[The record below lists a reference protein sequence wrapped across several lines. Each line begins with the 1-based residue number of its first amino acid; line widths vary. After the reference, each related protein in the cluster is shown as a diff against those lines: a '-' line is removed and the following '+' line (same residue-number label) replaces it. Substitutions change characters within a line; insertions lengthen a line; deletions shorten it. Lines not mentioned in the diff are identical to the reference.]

1 MTVPGAPF
9 AGGSTTPS
17 TSPRPSEATARRRG
31 AGTWD
36 RISRNPTLGLLALLL
51 VMWALAWIFVPKFG
65 SPDNIRTILRQASDL
80 AVAAIGILFV
90 LLIGGIDLS
99 VGALYGL
106 TSVVL
111 VTAMIQTGSFPLALA
126 VALGAGVLFGLMN
139 GVLVQWVRIPA
150 FITTLGTYYIAFALA
165 QMISA
170 GNMLKMPANDLFV
183 GLQTG
188 HLFAGEPFAI
198 PYLVIVA
205 LLVAIVAWVV
215 LNRTTF
221 GRSVVAVGYNRVAAG
236 LSGVRVPRIIISCFA
251 ICSGMAA
258 LAAVML
264 TSRVQIGVPTL
275 GGFNATFETITAAVV
290 GGTSLFGGRGTV
302 VGVIIGAIIIRTI
315 NNGIV
320 LLNIP
325 SQLYQA
331 VMGVIIVVSLVVDAA
346 RSRYLGERT

>member
-1 MTVPGAPF
+1 M
-9 AGGSTTPS
+9 S
-17 TSPRPSEATARRRG
+17 SPQPAATARRGRAAG
-31 AGTWD
+31 AWD

-51 VMWALAWIFVPKFG
+51 VMWALAWILVPKFG
-65 SPDNIRTILRQASDL
+65 SVDNIRTVLRQASDL
-80 AVAAIGILFV
+80 GVAAIGILFV

-106 TSVVL
+106 SSVVL
-111 VTAMIQTGSFPLALA
+111 VTVMIQTGSLPLA
-126 VALGAGVLFGLMN
+126 VAAALGTGVLFGLFN

-150 FITTLGTYYIAFALA
+150 FITTLGGFYIAYALA

-170 GNMLKMPANDLFV
+170 GSMLSMPADDLFV

-188 HLFAGEPFAI
+188 LLLGI
-198 PYLVIVA
+198 PYLVILA
-205 LLVAIVAWVV
+205 AIVAAIAWIV
-215 LNRTTF
+215 LNHTTF
-221 GRSVVAVGYNRVAAG
+221 GRSVVAVGYNRVTAG
-236 LSGVRVPRIIISCFA
+236 LSGVRVPRIVITCFA

-315 NNGIV
+315 NNCIV

-331 VMGVIIVVSLVVDAA
+331 VMGLIIVIALVVDAA

>member
-1 MTVPGAPF
+1 MSTSSAP
-9 AGGSTTPS
+9 ATGGSM
-17 TSPRPSEATARRRG
+17 TSPQPAATERRG
-31 AGTWD
+31 RAAGTWD

-51 VMWALAWIFVPKFG
+51 VMWALAWILVPKFG
-65 SPDNIRTILRQASDL
+65 SVDNIRTVLRQASDL
-80 AVAAIGILFV
+80 GVAAIGILFV

-106 TSVVL
+106 SSVVL
-111 VTAMIQTGSFPLALA
+111 VTVMIQTGSLPLAIA
-126 VALGAGVLFGLMN
+126 AALGAGVLFGLLN

-150 FITTLGTYYIAFALA
+150 FITTLGGFYIAYALA

-170 GNMLKMPANDLFV
+170 GSMLSMPADDLFV

-188 HLFAGEPFAI
+188 LLLGI
-198 PYLVIVA
+198 PYLVILAATVA
-205 LLVAIVAWVV
+205 AIAWVV
-215 LNRTTF
+215 LNHTTF
-221 GRSVVAVGYNRVAAG
+221 GRSVVAVGYNRVTAG
-236 LSGVRVPRIIISCFA
+236 LSGVRVPRIVITCFA

-315 NNGIV
+315 NNCIV

-331 VMGVIIVVSLVVDAA
+331 VMGLIIVVALVVDAA

>member
-1 MTVPGAPF
+1 VASPQPAAAGRGRAAGAWE
-9 AGGSTTPS
+9 
-17 TSPRPSEATARRRG
+17 RV
-31 AGTWD
+31 
-36 RISRNPTLGLLALLL
+36 SRNPTLGLLALLL
-51 VMWALAWIFVPKFG
+51 VMWVLAWILVPKFG
-65 SPDNIRTILRQASDL
+65 SVDNIRTVLRQASDL
-80 AVAAIGILFV
+80 GVAAIGILFV

-111 VTAMIQTGSFPLALA
+111 VTVMIQTGSFPLALA
-126 VALGAGVLFGLMN
+126 VALGTGILFGVMN

-150 FITTLGTYYIAFALA
+150 FITTLGGFYIAFALA

-170 GNMLKMPANDLFV
+170 GSMLTMPPDDLFV

-188 HLFAGEPFAI
+188 LLFGI
-198 PYLVIVA
+198 PYLVILAAVVA
-205 LLVAIVAWVV
+205 VIAWLV
-215 LNRTTF
+215 LNHTAF
-221 GRSVVAVGYNRVAAG
+221 GRSVVAVGYNRVTAG
-236 LSGVRVPRIIISCFA
+236 LSGVRVARIVVSCFA

-275 GGFNATFETITAAVV
+275 GGFNTTFETITAAVV

-315 NNGIV
+315 NNCIV

-331 VMGVIIVVSLVVDAA
+331 VMGIIIVLALVVDAV

>member
-1 MTVPGAPF
+1 VNAPGAP
-9 AGGSTTPS
+9 AASGSMAPPQPATT
-17 TSPRPSEATARRRG
+17 RRG
-31 AGTWD
+31 RAAGTVD

-51 VMWALAWIFVPKFG
+51 VMWVLAWILVPKFG
-65 SPDNIRTILRQASDL
+65 SVDNIRNVLRQASDL
-80 AVAAIGILFV
+80 GVAAIGILFV

-106 TSVVL
+106 SSVIL
-111 VTAMIQTGSFPLALA
+111 VTVMIQTGSLPLALA
-126 VALGAGVLFGLMN
+126 AALGAGVLFGLFN

-150 FITTLGTYYIAFALA
+150 FITTLGGFYIAFALA

-170 GNMLKMPANDLFV
+170 GSMLSMPPDDLFV

-188 HLFAGEPFAI
+188 LILGI
-198 PYLVIVA
+198 PYLVILAVVVA
-205 LLVAIVAWVV
+205 AIAWVV
-215 LNRTTF
+215 LNHTTF
-221 GRSVVAVGYNRVAAG
+221 GRSVIAVGYNRVTAG
-236 LSGVRVPRIIISCFA
+236 LSGVRVPRIVISSFA
-251 ICSGMAA
+251 ICSGLAA

-302 VGVIIGAIIIRTI
+302 VGVVIGAIIIRTI
-315 NNGIV
+315 NNCII

-331 VMGVIIVVSLVVDAA
+331 VMGAIIVIALVVDAA

>member
-1 MTVPGAPF
+1 VSAPSAPA
-9 AGGSTTPS
+9 AGGSMAPPQPATT
-17 TSPRPSEATARRRG
+17 TRRG
-31 AGTWD
+31 RAAGTWD

-51 VMWALAWIFVPKFG
+51 VMWVLAWILVPKFG
-65 SPDNIRTILRQASDL
+65 SVDNIRNVLRQASDL
-80 AVAAIGILFV
+80 GVAAIGILFV

-106 TSVVL
+106 SSVVL
-111 VTAMIQTGSFPLALA
+111 VTVMIQTGSLPLALA
-126 VALGAGVLFGLMN
+126 AALGAGVLFGLLN
-139 GVLVQWVRIPA
+139 GILVQWVRIPA
-150 FITTLGTYYIAFALA
+150 FITTLGGFYIAFALA

-170 GNMLKMPANDLFV
+170 GSMLSMPADDVFV

-188 HLFAGEPFAI
+188 LILGI
-198 PYLVIVA
+198 PYLVILAVVVA
-205 LLVAIVAWVV
+205 AIAWVV
-215 LNRTTF
+215 LNHTTF
-221 GRSVVAVGYNRVAAG
+221 GRSVVAVGYNRVTAG
-236 LSGVRVPRIIISCFA
+236 LSGVRVPRIVISSFA
-251 ICSGMAA
+251 ICSGLAA

-315 NNGIV
+315 NNCII

-331 VMGVIIVVSLVVDAA
+331 VMGAIIVIALVVDAA

>member
-1 MTVPGAPF
+1 MTASRVPAT
-9 AGGSTTPS
+9 GGSPKAS
-17 TSPRPSEATARRRG
+17 EPAAAPPRGRVIGSLERL
-31 AGTWD
+31 
-36 RISRNPTLGLLALLL
+36 SRDPTLGLLALLV
-51 VMWALAWIFVPKFG
+51 VMWALAWILVPKFG
-65 SPDNIRTILRQASDL
+65 SVDNVRNVLRQASDL

-111 VTAMIQTGSFPLALA
+111 VTTMIQTGSLTIALLA
-126 VALGAGVLFGLMN
+126 ALGAGVLFGLMN

-150 FITTLGTYYIAFALA
+150 FITTLGSFYIAFALA
-165 QMISA
+165 QMISS
-170 GNMLKMPANDLFV
+170 GNMLTMPADDLFV

-188 HLFAGEPFAI
+188 HLLGV
-198 PYLVIVA
+198 PYLVLLA
-205 LLVAIVAWVV
+205 ALVAIVAWVG
-215 LNRTTF
+215 LNHTAF
-221 GRSVVAVGYNRVAAG
+221 GRSVVAVGYNRVTAG
-236 LSGVRVPRIIISCFA
+236 LSGIHVPRIVISCFA

-275 GGFNATFETITAAVV
+275 GGFTTTFETITAAVV

-302 VGVIIGAIIIRTI
+302 VGVVIGAIIIRTI
-315 NNGIV
+315 GNCIV
-320 LLNIP
+320 LLNITP
-325 SQLYQA
+325 LLYQA
-331 VMGVIIVVSLVVDAA
+331 VMGVIIVVALIIDAT

>member
-1 MTVPGAPF
+1 MTTSSTPAT
-9 AGGSTTPS
+9 GGSM
-17 TSPRPSEATARRRG
+17 TSPQPAASTGRGRAAAT
-31 AGTWD
+31 WE
-36 RISRNPTLGLLALLL
+36 RISRNPTLGLLALLI
-51 VMWALAWIFVPKFG
+51 VMWVLAWVIVPKFG
-65 SPDNIRTILRQASDL
+65 SVDNVRNVLRQASDL
-80 AVAAIGILFV
+80 SVAAIGILFV

-111 VTAMIQTGSFPLALA
+111 VTAMIQTGSFPLAL
-126 VALGAGVLFGLMN
+126 VLALGTGILFGLLN
-139 GVLVQWVRIPA
+139 GVLVQWARIPA
-150 FITTLGTYYIAFALA
+150 FITTLGGFYIAFALA

-170 GNMLKMPANDLFV
+170 GNMLSMPADDLFV

-188 HLFAGEPFAI
+188 LLFGV
-198 PYLVIVA
+198 PYLVILAAIVA
-205 LLVAIVAWVV
+205 AVAWVV
-215 LNRTTF
+215 LNHTTF
-221 GRSVVAVGYNRVAAG
+221 GRSVVAVGYNRVTAG
-236 LSGVRVPRIIISCFA
+236 LSGVRVPRIVVSCFA
-251 ICSGMAA
+251 IGSGMAA

-275 GGFNATFETITAAVV
+275 GGFNTTFETITAAVV

-302 VGVIIGAIIIRTI
+302 VGVIIGAVIIRTI
-315 NNGIV
+315 NNCIV

-331 VMGVIIVVSLVVDAA
+331 VMGIIIVIALVVDAA

>member
-1 MTVPGAPF
+1 MSAPSAPA
-9 AGGSTTPS
+9 AGGSMAPPQPATT
-17 TSPRPSEATARRRG
+17 TRRG
-31 AGTWD
+31 RAAGTWD

-51 VMWALAWIFVPKFG
+51 VMWVLAWILVPKFG
-65 SPDNIRTILRQASDL
+65 SVDNIRNVLRQASDL
-80 AVAAIGILFV
+80 GVAAIGILFV

-106 TSVVL
+106 SSVVL
-111 VTAMIQTGSFPLALA
+111 VTVMIQTGSLPLALA
-126 VALGAGVLFGLMN
+126 AALGAGVLFGLLN
-139 GVLVQWVRIPA
+139 GILVQWMRIPA
-150 FITTLGTYYIAFALA
+150 FITTLGGFYIAFALA

-170 GNMLKMPANDLFV
+170 GSMLSMPADDVFV

-188 HLFAGEPFAI
+188 LILGI
-198 PYLVIVA
+198 PYLVILAVVVA
-205 LLVAIVAWVV
+205 AIAWVV
-215 LNRTTF
+215 LNHTTF
-221 GRSVVAVGYNRVAAG
+221 GRSVVAVGYNRVTAG
-236 LSGVRVPRIIISCFA
+236 LSGVRVPRIVISSFA
-251 ICSGMAA
+251 ICSGLAA

-315 NNGIV
+315 NNCII

-331 VMGVIIVVSLVVDAA
+331 VMGAIIVIALVVDAA

>member
-1 MTVPGAPF
+1 MSAPS
-9 AGGSTTPS
+9 APATGGSMA
-17 TSPRPSEATARRRG
+17 SPQPAATAGRG
-31 AGTWD
+31 RAAGTWD

-51 VMWALAWIFVPKFG
+51 VMWALAWVLVPNFG
-65 SPDNIRTILRQASDL
+65 SVDNIRTVLRQASDL
-80 AVAAIGILFV
+80 GVAAIGILFV

-106 TSVVL
+106 SSVVL
-111 VTAMIQTGSFPLALA
+111 VTVMIQTGSLPLALA
-126 VALGAGVLFGLMN
+126 AALGAGILFGLLN
-139 GVLVQWVRIPA
+139 GILVQWVRIPA
-150 FITTLGTYYIAFALA
+150 FITTLGGFYIAYALA

-170 GNMLKMPANDLFV
+170 GSMLSMPADDLFV

-188 HLFAGEPFAI
+188 LLLGI
-198 PYLVIVA
+198 PYLVILA
-205 LLVAIVAWVV
+205 AIVAAIAWAV
-215 LNRTTF
+215 LNHTTF
-221 GRSVVAVGYNRVAAG
+221 GRSVVAVGYNRVTAG
-236 LSGVRVPRIIISCFA
+236 LSGVRVPRIVITCFA

-315 NNGIV
+315 NNCIV

-331 VMGVIIVVSLVVDAA
+331 VMGLIIVIALVVDAT

>member
-1 MTVPGAPF
+1 V
-9 AGGSTTPS
+9 
-17 TSPRPSEATARRRG
+17 
-31 AGTWD
+31 
-36 RISRNPTLGLLALLL
+36 
-51 VMWALAWIFVPKFG
+51 
-65 SPDNIRTILRQASDL
+65 DNIRNVLRQASDL
-80 AVAAIGILFV
+80 GVAAIGILFV

-111 VTAMIQTGSFPLALA
+111 VTAMIQTGSFPLALVA
-126 VALGAGVLFGLMN
+126 ALGTGVLFGLLN

-150 FITTLGTYYIAFALA
+150 FITTLGGFYIAFALA

-170 GNMLKMPANDLFV
+170 GTMLTMPADELFV

-188 HLFAGEPFAI
+188 LILGV
-198 PYLVIVA
+198 PYLVILAAVVA
-205 LLVAIVAWVV
+205 VVAWVV
-215 LNRTTF
+215 LNHTTF
-221 GRSVVAVGYNRVAAG
+221 GRSVVAVGYNRVTAG
-236 LSGVRVPRIIISCFA
+236 LSGVRVSRIVVSCFA
-251 ICSGMAA
+251 IGSGMAA

-275 GGFNATFETITAAVV
+275 GGFNTTFETITAAVV

-302 VGVIIGAIIIRTI
+302 VGVIIGAVIIRTI
-315 NNGIV
+315 NNCII

-331 VMGVIIVVSLVVDAA
+331 VMGIIIVASLVVDAA

>member
-1 MTVPGAPF
+1 V
-9 AGGSTTPS
+9 AGPW
-17 TSPRPSEATARRRG
+17 E
-31 AGTWD
+31 
-36 RISRNPTLGLLALLL
+36 RITRNPTLGLLALLV
-51 VMWALAWIFVPKFG
+51 VMWILAWVLVPKFG
-65 SPDNIRTILRQASDL
+65 SVDNIRNVLRQASDL

-111 VTAMIQTGSFPLALA
+111 VTAMIHTGSLPLALA
-126 VALGAGVLFGLMN
+126 LALGAGVVFGLFN
-139 GVLVQWVRIPA
+139 GALVQWVRIPA
-150 FITTLGTYYIAFALA
+150 FITTLGGYYIAFALA
-165 QMISA
+165 QMISS
-170 GNMLKMPANDLFV
+170 GNMLTMPPDDLFV

-188 HLFAGEPFAI
+188 QIAGI
-198 PYLVIVA
+198 PYLVILA
-205 LLVAIVAWVV
+205 AIAAVVAWVV
-215 LNRTTF
+215 LNHTTF
-221 GRSVVAVGYNRVAAG
+221 GRSVVAVGYNRVTAG
-236 LSGVRVPRIIISCFA
+236 LSGVRVPRIVVSCFA

-275 GGFNATFETITAAVV
+275 GGFNTTFETITAAVV

-302 VGVIIGAIIIRTI
+302 VGVVIGAVIIRTI
-315 NNGIV
+315 NNCII

-331 VMGVIIVVSLVVDAA
+331 VMGVIIVMALVVDAV

>member
-1 MTVPGAPF
+1 MNDSSAP
-9 AGGSTTPS
+9 ATGGSM
-17 TSPRPSEATARRRG
+17 TSPQPAATARRGRAAG
-31 AGTWD
+31 AWD
-36 RISRNPTLGLLALLL
+36 RLSRNPTLGLLALLL
-51 VMWALAWIFVPKFG
+51 VMWALAWIFVPNFG
-65 SPDNIRTILRQASDL
+65 SVDNIRTVLRQASDL
-80 AVAAIGILFV
+80 GVAAIGILFV

-106 TSVVL
+106 SSVVL
-111 VTAMIQTGSFPLALA
+111 VTVMIQTGSLPLALA
-126 VALGAGVLFGLMN
+126 AALGAGVLFGLLN

-150 FITTLGTYYIAFALA
+150 FITTLGGFYIAFALA

-170 GNMLKMPANDLFV
+170 GSMLSMPADDLFV

-188 HLFAGEPFAI
+188 LILGI
-198 PYLVIVA
+198 PYLVILAVVVA
-205 LLVAIVAWVV
+205 AIAWVV
-215 LNRTTF
+215 LNHTAF
-221 GRSVVAVGYNRVAAG
+221 GRSVVAVGYNRVTAG
-236 LSGVRVPRIIISCFA
+236 LSGVRVARIVISCFA
-251 ICSGMAA
+251 ICSGLAA

-315 NNGIV
+315 NNCII

-331 VMGVIIVVSLVVDAA
+331 VMGAIIVIALVVDAV

>member
-1 MTVPGAPF
+1 MAPPQP
-9 AGGSTTPS
+9 ATT
-17 TSPRPSEATARRRG
+17 TRRG
-31 AGTWD
+31 RAAGAVD

-51 VMWALAWIFVPKFG
+51 VMWVLAWIFVPKFG
-65 SPDNIRTILRQASDL
+65 SVDNIRNVLRQASDL
-80 AVAAIGILFV
+80 GVAAIGILFV

-106 TSVVL
+106 SSVVL
-111 VTAMIQTGSFPLALA
+111 VTVMIQSGSLPLALA
-126 VALGAGVLFGLMN
+126 AALGAGVLFGLLN

-150 FITTLGTYYIAFALA
+150 FITTLGGFYIAFALA

-170 GNMLKMPANDLFV
+170 GSMLSMPADDVFV

-188 HLFAGEPFAI
+188 LILGI
-198 PYLVIVA
+198 PYLVILAAVVA
-205 LLVAIVAWVV
+205 AIAWVV
-215 LNRTTF
+215 LNHTTF
-221 GRSVVAVGYNRVAAG
+221 GRSVVAVGYNRVTAG
-236 LSGVRVPRIIISCFA
+236 LSGVRVPRIVISSFA
-251 ICSGMAA
+251 ICSGLAA

-302 VGVIIGAIIIRTI
+302 VGVVIGAIIIRTI
-315 NNGIV
+315 NNCII

-331 VMGVIIVVSLVVDAA
+331 VMGAIIIIALVVDAA

>member
-1 MTVPGAPF
+1 MSSPGAP
-9 AGGSTTPS
+9 ASGPL
-17 TSPRPSEATARRRG
+17 TSPQPASSSGRSRAAS
-31 AGTWD
+31 TWE
-36 RISRNPTLGLLALLL
+36 RVSRNPTLGLLALLV
-51 VMWALAWIFVPKFG
+51 VMWILAWIFVPKFG
-65 SPDNIRTILRQASDL
+65 SLDNIRTVLRQASDL
-80 AVAAIGILFV
+80 GVAAIGILFV

-111 VTAMIQTGSFPLALA
+111 VTVMIQTGSFPLALGA
-126 VALGAGVLFGLMN
+126 ALGAGILFGMLN
-139 GVLVQWVRIPA
+139 GILVQWVRIPA
-150 FITTLGTYYIAFALA
+150 FITTLGGFYIAYALA

-170 GNMLKMPANDLFV
+170 GNMLSMPANDLFV

-188 HLFAGEPFAI
+188 LLLGI
-198 PYLVIVA
+198 PYLVILAVIVA
-205 LLVAIVAWVV
+205 TVAWVV
-215 LNRTTF
+215 LNHTTF
-221 GRSVVAVGYNRVAAG
+221 GRSVVAVGYNRVTAG
-236 LSGVRVPRIIISCFA
+236 LSGIRVPAIVISSFA

-302 VGVIIGAIIIRTI
+302 VGVIIGAVIIRTI
-315 NNGIV
+315 NNCII

-331 VMGVIIVVSLVVDAA
+331 VMGIIIVGSLVVDAA

>member
-1 MTVPGAPF
+1 MSTSSAP
-9 AGGSTTPS
+9 ATGGSM
-17 TSPRPSEATARRRG
+17 TSPQPAATERRG
-31 AGTWD
+31 RAAGTWD

-51 VMWALAWIFVPKFG
+51 VMWALAWILVPKFG
-65 SPDNIRTILRQASDL
+65 SVDNIRTVLRQASDL
-80 AVAAIGILFV
+80 GVAAIGILFV

-106 TSVVL
+106 SSVVL
-111 VTAMIQTGSFPLALA
+111 VTVMIQTGSLPLAIA
-126 VALGAGVLFGLMN
+126 AALGAGVLFGLLN

-150 FITTLGTYYIAFALA
+150 FITTLGGFYIAYALA

-170 GNMLKMPANDLFV
+170 GSMLSMPADDLFV

-188 HLFAGEPFAI
+188 LLLGI
-198 PYLVIVA
+198 PYLVILAATVA
-205 LLVAIVAWVV
+205 AIAWVV
-215 LNRTTF
+215 LNHTTF
-221 GRSVVAVGYNRVAAG
+221 GRSVVAVGYNRVTAG
-236 LSGVRVPRIIISCFA
+236 LSGVRVPRIVITCFA

-290 GGTSLFGGRGTV
+290 GGTSLVGGRGTV

-315 NNGIV
+315 NNCIV

-331 VMGVIIVVSLVVDAA
+331 VMGLIIVVALVVDAA

>member
-1 MTVPGAPF
+1 MSAPS
-9 AGGSTTPS
+9 APATGGSMA
-17 TSPRPSEATARRRG
+17 SPQPAATAGRG
-31 AGTWD
+31 RAAGTWD

-51 VMWALAWIFVPKFG
+51 IMWALAWVLVPNFG
-65 SPDNIRTILRQASDL
+65 SVDNIRTVLRQASDL
-80 AVAAIGILFV
+80 GVAAIGILFV

-106 TSVVL
+106 SSVVL
-111 VTAMIQTGSFPLALA
+111 VTVMIQTGSLPLALA
-126 VALGAGVLFGLMN
+126 AALGAGVLFGLLN
-139 GVLVQWVRIPA
+139 GILVQWVRIPA
-150 FITTLGTYYIAFALA
+150 FITTLGGFYIAYALA

-170 GNMLKMPANDLFV
+170 GSMLSMPADDLFV

-188 HLFAGEPFAI
+188 LLLGI
-198 PYLVIVA
+198 PYLVILA
-205 LLVAIVAWVV
+205 AIVAAIAWAV
-215 LNRTTF
+215 LNHTTF
-221 GRSVVAVGYNRVAAG
+221 GRSVVAVGYNRVTAG
-236 LSGVRVPRIIISCFA
+236 LSGVRVPRIVITCFA

-315 NNGIV
+315 NNCIV

-331 VMGVIIVVSLVVDAA
+331 VMGLIIVIALVVDAT

>member
-1 MTVPGAPF
+1 M
-9 AGGSTTPS
+9 
-17 TSPRPSEATARRRG
+17 TSPQPAATARRGRAAG
-31 AGTWD
+31 AWD
-36 RISRNPTLGLLALLL
+36 RLSRNPTLGLLALLL
-51 VMWALAWIFVPKFG
+51 IMWALAWILVPKFG
-65 SPDNIRTILRQASDL
+65 SVDNIRTVLRQASDL
-80 AVAAIGILFV
+80 SVAAIGILFV

-106 TSVVL
+106 SSVVL
-111 VTAMIQTGSFPLALA
+111 VTVMIQTGSLPLALA
-126 VALGAGVLFGLMN
+126 AALGAGILFGLLN

-150 FITTLGTYYIAFALA
+150 FITTLGGFYIAYALA

-170 GNMLKMPANDLFV
+170 GSMLSMPADDLFV

-188 HLFAGEPFAI
+188 LIMGI
-198 PYLVIVA
+198 PYLVILAMIVA
-205 LLVAIVAWVV
+205 AIAWVV

-221 GRSVVAVGYNRVAAG
+221 GRSVVAVGYNRVTAG
-236 LSGVRVPRIIISCFA
+236 LSGVRVPRIVISCFA
-251 ICSGMAA
+251 ISSGMAA

-302 VGVIIGAIIIRTI
+302 VGVLIGAILIRTI
-315 NNGIV
+315 NNCII

-331 VMGVIIVVSLVVDAA
+331 VMGLIIVIALVVDAA
-346 RSRYLGERT
+346 RGRYLGERT

>member
-1 MTVPGAPF
+1 MSTSSAP
-9 AGGSTTPS
+9 ATGGSM
-17 TSPRPSEATARRRG
+17 TSPQPAATAGRG
-31 AGTWD
+31 RAAGAWD

-51 VMWALAWIFVPKFG
+51 VMWVLAWILVPKFG
-65 SPDNIRTILRQASDL
+65 SVDNIRNVLRQASDL
-80 AVAAIGILFV
+80 GVAAIGILFV

-106 TSVVL
+106 SSVVL
-111 VTAMIQTGSFPLALA
+111 VTVMIQTGSLPLALA
-126 VALGAGVLFGLMN
+126 AALGTGVLFGLLN

-150 FITTLGTYYIAFALA
+150 FITTLGGFYIAYALA

-170 GNMLKMPANDLFV
+170 GSMLSMPADDLFV

-188 HLFAGEPFAI
+188 LLLGV
-198 PYLVIVA
+198 PYLVILA
-205 LLVAIVAWVV
+205 AIVAAIAWVV
-215 LNRTTF
+215 LNHTTF
-221 GRSVVAVGYNRVAAG
+221 GRSVVAVGYNRVTAG
-236 LSGVRVPRIIISCFA
+236 LSGVRVARIVVSCFA

-315 NNGIV
+315 NNCII

-331 VMGVIIVVSLVVDAA
+331 VMGLIIVIALVVDAA

>member
-1 MTVPGAPF
+1 MASPQPAAT
-9 AGGSTTPS
+9 GG
-17 TSPRPSEATARRRG
+17 RG
-31 AGTWD
+31 RAAGTWD

-51 VMWALAWIFVPKFG
+51 IMWALAWILVPKFG
-65 SPDNIRTILRQASDL
+65 SVDNIRTVLRQASDL
-80 AVAAIGILFV
+80 SVAAIGILFV

-106 TSVVL
+106 SSVVL
-111 VTAMIQTGSFPLALA
+111 VTVMIETGSLPLALA
-126 VALGAGVLFGLMN
+126 AALGAGIVFGLLN

-150 FITTLGTYYIAFALA
+150 FITTLGGFYIAYALA

-170 GNMLKMPANDLFV
+170 GSMLSMPADDLFV

-188 HLFAGEPFAI
+188 LIMGI
-198 PYLVIVA
+198 PYLVILAV
-205 LLVAIVAWVV
+205 IVAAIAWAV

-221 GRSVVAVGYNRVAAG
+221 GRSVVAVGYNRVTAG
-236 LSGVRVPRIIISCFA
+236 LSGVRVPRIVISCFA
-251 ICSGMAA
+251 ISSGMAA

-302 VGVIIGAIIIRTI
+302 VGVLIGAVLIRTI
-315 NNGIV
+315 NNCII

-331 VMGVIIVVSLVVDAA
+331 VMGLIIVIALVVDAA
-346 RSRYLGERT
+346 RGRYLGERT

>member
-1 MTVPGAPF
+1 MSTSSAP
-9 AGGSTTPS
+9 ATGGSM
-17 TSPRPSEATARRRG
+17 TSPQPAATERRG
-31 AGTWD
+31 RAAGTWD

-51 VMWALAWIFVPKFG
+51 VMWALAWILVPKFG
-65 SPDNIRTILRQASDL
+65 SVDNIRTVLRQASDL
-80 AVAAIGILFV
+80 GVAAIGILFV

-106 TSVVL
+106 SSVVL
-111 VTAMIQTGSFPLALA
+111 VTVMIQTGSLPLAIA
-126 VALGAGVLFGLMN
+126 AALGAGVLFGLLN

-150 FITTLGTYYIAFALA
+150 FITTLGGFYIAYALA

-170 GNMLKMPANDLFV
+170 GSMLSMPADDLFV

-188 HLFAGEPFAI
+188 LLLGI
-198 PYLVIVA
+198 PYLVILA
-205 LLVAIVAWVV
+205 AIVAAIAWVV
-215 LNRTTF
+215 LNHTTF
-221 GRSVVAVGYNRVAAG
+221 GRSVVAVGYNRVTAG
-236 LSGVRVPRIIISCFA
+236 LSGVRVPRIVITCFA

-315 NNGIV
+315 NNCIV

-331 VMGVIIVVSLVVDAA
+331 VMGLIIVVALVVDAA

>member
-1 MTVPGAPF
+1 MTISRAP
-9 AGGSTTPS
+9 ASGDPPATPQSSAATGRGRVSGSW
-17 TSPRPSEATARRRG
+17 E
-31 AGTWD
+31 
-36 RISRNPTLGLLALLL
+36 RISRNPTLGLLALLI
-51 VMWALAWIFVPKFG
+51 VMWVLAWILVPKFG
-65 SPDNIRTILRQASDL
+65 SVDNVRNVLRQASDL
-80 AVAAIGILFV
+80 AVAATGILFV

-111 VTAMIQTGSFPLALA
+111 VTAMIQTGSFPVALA
-126 VALGAGVLFGLMN
+126 IALGSGVLFGLMN

-150 FITTLGTYYIAFALA
+150 FITTLGSYYIAFALA

-170 GNMLKMPANDLFV
+170 GSMLTMPPDDLFV
-183 GLQTG
+183 ALQTG
-188 HLFAGEPFAI
+188 HLAGV

-205 LLVAIVAWVV
+205 LIAAAAAWVV
-215 LNRTTF
+215 LNHTAF
-221 GRSVVAVGYNRVAAG
+221 GRSVVAVGHNRVTAG
-236 LSGVRVPRIIISCFA
+236 LSGVRVPRIVVSCFA
-251 ICSGMAA
+251 IGSGMAA

-302 VGVIIGAIIIRTI
+302 VGVIIGAVIIRTI
-315 NNGIV
+315 NNCIV

-331 VMGVIIVVSLVVDAA
+331 VMGVIIVAALVVDAA

>member
-1 MTVPGAPF
+1 MSASSAP
-9 AGGSTTPS
+9 ATGGKM
-17 TSPRPSEATARRRG
+17 TSPQLSPTAGRG
-31 AGTWD
+31 RAAGTWE

-51 VMWALAWIFVPKFG
+51 VMWALAWILVPKFG
-65 SPDNIRTILRQASDL
+65 SVDNIRTVLRQASDL
-80 AVAAIGILFV
+80 SVAAIGILFV

-106 TSVVL
+106 SSVVL
-111 VTAMIQTGSFPLALA
+111 VTVMIQTGSLPLALA
-126 VALGAGVLFGLMN
+126 AALGAGILFGLLN

-150 FITTLGTYYIAFALA
+150 FITTLGGFYIAYALA

-170 GNMLKMPANDLFV
+170 GSMLSMPADDLFV

-188 HLFAGEPFAI
+188 LIMGI
-198 PYLVIVA
+198 PYLVILAVIVA
-205 LLVAIVAWVV
+205 AIAWVV

-221 GRSVVAVGYNRVAAG
+221 GRSVVAVGYNRVTAG
-236 LSGVRVPRIIISCFA
+236 LSGVRVPRIVITCFA
-251 ICSGMAA
+251 ISSGMAA

-302 VGVIIGAIIIRTI
+302 VGVLIGAILIRTI
-315 NNGIV
+315 NNCII

-331 VMGVIIVVSLVVDAA
+331 VMGLIIVIALVVDAA